1 MKHSMRSRSHAF
13 LATTCATTCLAT
25 ALLGAC
31 APAATAPREPSSSA
45 AASPEPARDEAAGPG
60 ALAGPELVSAGGAT
74 PAVTPPAETAPA
86 ASAEPPRPAAPPIPR
101 STAVL
106 HIGDSMV
113 ESGLAQALRPRMRAL
128 GVRYEVRGEQSTFTQ
143 TWAGR
148 MDELVAATQPDLVII
163 TLGGNEIGNTRPET
177 SARFVKRIVNATKGR
192 PCVWMTAPLW
202 REESGI
208 YDVIQKNAAPCRFF
222 ETDRFLTA
230 PIERRG
236 DKIHPTPKGGEVWAD
251 LFWGWLMNERT
262 GATKPWELRPGP
274 DSEYAPRGLRT
285 APTFALGG
293 QPTASR

>member
-1 MKHSMRSRSHAF
+1 MR
-13 LATTCATTCLAT
+13 
-25 ALLGAC
+25 
-31 APAATAPREPSSSA
+31 PSPSA
-45 AASPEPARDEAAGPG
+45 AALVALALALPLAITACGSTSSDAPRAPRPPRASSAEGDGANAPAQETASEPA
-60 ALAGPELVSAGGAT
+60 AT
-74 PAVTPPAETAPA
+74 PAVANAAEPAAPVPAPA
-86 ASAEPPRPAAPPIPR
+86 PKPEPPRADAPPMPKN
-101 STAVL
+101 TAVL
-106 HIGDSMV
+106 HVGDSMV

-202 REESGI
+202 REETGI

-222 ETDRFLTA
+222 ETDRFLTE

-236 DKIHPTPKGGEVWAD
+236 DKIHPTPKGGEMWAGV
-251 LFWGWLMNERT
+251 FWGWLMGERT
-262 GATKPWELRPGP
+262 GATKPWDLRAGP
-274 DSEYAPRGLRT
+274 DAEYAPRGIRT
-285 APTFALGG
+285 APTFPLPGES
-293 QPTASR
+293 TASR